1 MLASCEVV
9 AFIAT
14 ANAERARAFYAG
26 TLGLT
31 LVADE
36 PVALAFDAHG
46 VTLRIAKV
54 DAFTPQP
61 FTVLG
66 WRVEDIASMV
76 ESLTARGVFFERFAG
91 MMQDDAGIWTSPD
104 GSRVAWF
111 RDSDGNLLSVTGR

>member
-36 PVALAFDAHG
+36 RVALVFDAHG

-76 ESLTARGVFFERFAG
+76 ENLTARGVVFERFAG
-91 MMQDDAGIWTSPD
+91 MTQDDAGIWTSPD

-111 RDSDGNLLSVTGR
+111 KDPDGNLLSVTRR